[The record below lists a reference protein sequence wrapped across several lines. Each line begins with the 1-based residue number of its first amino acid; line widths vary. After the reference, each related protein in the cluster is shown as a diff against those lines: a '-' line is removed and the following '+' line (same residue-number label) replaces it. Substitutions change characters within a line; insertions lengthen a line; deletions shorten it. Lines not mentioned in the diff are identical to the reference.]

1 MPKFNPPVCFLF
13 DKPADWPE
21 WKQRFLRFRTAAKLD
36 RETPA
41 VQVSS
46 LVYAM
51 GREAEKIYGS
61 FQLATTV
68 PAPAAGAAAATA
80 AAAAAAVPNAD
91 NFDLVMKRF
100 DAYFIPKRNVIYER
114 AKFHLRVH
122 QAGENAESF
131 YRSLMEL
138 SETCN
143 FKDKNEEI

>member
-1 MPKFNPPVCFLF
+1 MLFSKVSILLRSPFSVPVLNQDNKFNPPDCFLF

-21 WKQRFLRFRTAAKLD
+21 WKQRFLRFRTTTKLD

-68 PAPAAGAAAATA
+68 PAPATGADARTPKAFT
-80 AAAAAAVPNAD
+80 
-91 NFDLVMKRF
+91 DL
-100 DAYFIPKRNVIYER
+100 
-114 AKFHLRVH
+114 
-122 QAGENAESF
+122 
-131 YRSLMEL
+131 
-138 SETCN
+138 
-143 FKDKNEEI
+143 